1 MGILRTLRV
10 FALIALLPIWAY
22 AMICQTTGSC
32 TKIDCSGYASGKKSA
47 ADGEIDREF
56 QKLKKAVEEL
66 KKQYNNYLEKYK
78 DSVKL
83 YKKLQ
88 ELKKYNSLKLDEVN
102 YYMEKTNKM
111 LEIKILEAGE
121 KGILE

>member
-1 MGILRTLRV
+1 MGILRTLRA

-22 AMICQTTGSC
+22 GLICQTTGAC
-32 TKIDCSGYASGKKSA
+32 TKIDCSGYASGKKSGA
-47 ADGEIDREF
+47 EGKIDPEF
-56 QKLKKAVEEL
+56 EKLKEAVKEL